1 MDWFS
6 VASRVRRRRNARL
19 PAPKQVT
26 SVFDFLVCVAT
37 GGDMEFSY
45 VNSHAYS
52 SYMRDAISSHVAQVF
67 NSTDQHIL
75 ASQSS
80 C

>member
-1 MDWFS
+1 MNSRFS
-6 VASRVRRRRNARL
+6 HVTCQRN
-19 PAPKQVT
+19 KQL
-26 SVFDFLVCVAT
+26 S
-37 GGDMEFSY
+37 DMEFSY